1 MRRKRAKIVSN
12 KPRRKKLTRKGEAY
26 KQGGGRIKEKGKTT
40 KRIRNWRTEEKEEKE
55 CEKEKN
61 KKEKKEEEKE
71 QTEEKCKKK

>member
-40 KRIRNWRTEEKEEKE
+40 KRIRN
-55 CEKEKN
+55 
-61 KKEKKEEEKE
+61 
-71 QTEEKCKKK
+71 